1 MFAHKIFSRFQASKA
16 VIIYAENV
24 ILPKR
29 YMQQFCAIHRN
40 PTIRNIVI
48 TPQRNIS
55 FQSLRKPNIDKLKL
69 SDNIPKQYELV
80 YRCTMSS
87 YLYAAQ
93 ISATIGALFVI
104 IVAILN
110 YDSGNKY
117 DINLSGIDLHNIMHS
132 EYQLT
137 LFSAGFVLINIAVMI
152 LVSKFPVRIYFNAET
167 KKYLG
172 VVHGKI
178 PKTKNILEFN
188 AGDVKHTPKNGILPW
203 NEYYYKL
210 KNGQTII
217 MLDHYFRKPDDMNIM
232 LGYTKL

>member
-1 MFAHKIFSRFQASKA
+1 MFAHKICSRFQTSKA
-16 VIIYAENV
+16 IIIYTENS

-29 YMQQFCAIHRN
+29 YMQQLCAIRRT
-40 PTIRNIVI
+40 PTIRNFVL
-48 TPQRNIS
+48 TPKRNIS
-55 FQSLRKPNIDKLKL
+55 FQSLRKPNIEKLKL
-69 SDNIPKQYELV
+69 NDNIPKQYELV

-93 ISATIGALFVI
+93 ISATIGALFVV
-104 IVAILN
+104 IVAIFN
-110 YDSGNKY
+110 YDSTNKFE
-117 DINLSGIDLHNIMHS
+117 INLSGIDLHNIMQS
-132 EYQLT
+132 EYQLIV
-137 LFSAGFVLINIAVMI
+137 FSAAFVLLNIAVMV
-152 LVSKFPVRIYFNAET
+152 LVSKFPVRIYFNAEG
-167 KKYLG
+167 KKYIG

-188 AGDVKHTPKNGILPW
+188 AGDVKHTPKNGVLPW
-203 NEYYYKL
+203 NEYYYKI